1 MNLEAERKDKEI
13 LFDLYNW
20 RIMSVEQLARRHN
33 YTKGSMYHKLLRL
46 KNKNLLTTQ
55 TIKGFSNESSLRGK
69 VYRIT
74 DKGMSYLLREGYD
87 VRGEANTLRVSDM
100 RVPVILTANDL
111 FEEFSSQGWH
121 TLDSRELKIEYNL
134 NRGINLN
141 GMLSS
146 PSDCNYPFYLLLEGV
161 TDNYIKRIRVEIERL
176 NFHNLIFFT
185 KDKDVFQRTFSE
197 MLKNA
202 EVYTYNSFRVMPFG
216 YGKTYLRYYE
226 DFQVVL
232 NYLDDR
238 FGIQKLEKHED
249 RYYQNNFKTVIEYEN
264 NEYYLV
270 SMLDYDLTNL
280 HRIRNY
286 TKERFGTDGRKVL
299 LLSDSRKNV
308 NYEKIL
314 GKMDHVEYL
323 YIDVNDFMKYP
334 VI

>member
-1 MNLEAERKDKEI
+1 
-13 LFDLYNW
+13 
-20 RIMSVEQLARRHN
+20 
-33 YTKGSMYHKLLRL
+33 
-46 KNKNLLTTQ
+46 
-55 TIKGFSNESSLRGK
+55 
-69 VYRIT
+69 
-74 DKGMSYLLREGYD
+74 
-87 VRGEANTLRVSDM
+87 
-100 RVPVILTANDL
+100 
-111 FEEFSSQGWH
+111 
-121 TLDSRELKIEYNL
+121 
-134 NRGINLN
+134 
-141 GMLSS
+141 
-146 PSDCNYPFYLLLEGV
+146 
-161 TDNYIKRIRVEIERL
+161 
-176 NFHNLIFFT
+176 
-185 KDKDVFQRTFSE
+185 QRTFSE

-232 NYLDDR
+232 DYLDDR